1 MATKIKSKA
10 QATIPQS
17 KLDAQ
22 ADIKKIGDLQ
32 REHLRLSADMND
44 EIAKITKASAPHL
57 DLLGEQI
64 ELLQTGVQTWCE
76 ANRELLCGKGKTANL
91 ITGEVSWRQRPPSV
105 VIRSAVDVIERLRRL
120 GLIRFIRIKEE
131 LNKEAMLS
139 EPDVVHGIPGITIST
154 GVEDFII
161 APFEVETPKTT
172 GTNA

>member
-32 REHLRLSADMND
+32 REHLRLSANMND

-57 DLLGEQI
+57 DLLSEQI

-76 ANRELLCGKGKTANL
+76 ANREMLCGKGKTANL

-105 VIRSAVDVIERLRRL
+105 RISGADTVIDTLKRL
-120 GLIRFIRIKEE
+120 GLTRFVRVKEE
-131 LNKEAMLS
+131 PNKDAILA
-139 EPDVVHGIPGITIST
+139 EPDAVRGVAGIAIST

-172 GTNA
+172 GAVA

>member
-1 MATKIKSKA
+1 MATRIKTKA

-64 ELLQTGVQTWCE
+64 QLLQTGVQTWCE

-105 VIRSAVDVIERLRRL
+105 RINGVDTVLETLKRL
-120 GLIRFIRIKEE
+120 GLARFIRTKEE
-131 LNKEAMLS
+131 PNKDAILA
-139 EPDVVHGIPGITIST
+139 EPDAVRGVAGIAIST

-161 APFEVETPKTT
+161 APFEVEAPKTT
-172 GTNA
+172 GVNA